1 MLTVGKL
8 ETLDYRA
15 AITIILLLLDVG
27 TRVYI
32 ANFVQPIY
40 FDGLVG
46 LALGWW
52 FGTSERKEH

>member
-52 FGTSERKEH
+52 FGTSEKKEH